1 MHGFSL
7 HKSAFRDALCLRYGW
22 QPQLLPTTCTCG
34 HSFTI
39 DHALCCPTG
48 AFPIVRH
55 DELRDLTADLLSE
68 VCHDVCIE
76 PHLQPL
82 TGESLSYST
91 ANTEENARLDVRA
104 HGFWGLRQQSAFFN
118 ERVFH
123 PNAPSYHGLQLEACY
138 RRHEN
143 EKCRAY
149 EQRLGEIENGSFT
162 PLVFSTSGGMGKA
175 TKITYKRP
183 CCFLILLSCSIVATS

>member
-1 MHGFSL
+1 MSARNSRGYHKLSDELLTLQKRRAHPAGWPHFPLEVHGFSL
-7 HKSAFRDALCLRYGW
+7 HKSTFHDALCLRYGW

-55 DELRDLTADLLSE
+55 DELQDLTADLLSE

-91 ANTEENARLDVRA
+91 TNTEENVRLDIRA
-104 HGFWGLRQQSAFFN
+104 RGFWG
-118 ERVFH
+118 
-123 PNAPSYHGLQLEACY
+123 
-138 RRHEN
+138 
-143 EKCRAY
+143 
-149 EQRLGEIENGSFT
+149 T
-162 PLVFSTSGGMGKA
+162 MA
-175 TKITYKRP
+175 TECI
-183 CCFLILLSCSIVATS
+183 F